1 MTLRRNA
8 TLSRFHRWFIEQT
21 YSGRASQMTRD
32 LSTSLRRATP
42 VAGAV
47 LDFFGTDAASRAPA
61 RRVALIGG
69 FAPRKCGIATFTTD
83 VFEQLGLHHPELS
96 VDLHV
101 IDSPTEPL
109 PYPDARS
116 VIRADQPEDY
126 RIAARRINEDAVDA
140 VWLQHEYGIFGG
152 EAGAMVLELLDRV
165 AAPLIV
171 TLHTVLASP
180 SAEQRAVL
188 DHILD
193 RASGVM
199 VMSEHGRDVLAAVYG
214 VDPKRVTVIAHG
226 APDRPFGRHAQF
238 KARAGLEGKNVIMT
252 FGLLGQ
258 GKGLETAIEA
268 LPAIVAAHP
277 NTVYRIVGAT
287 HPNLVA
293 AEGEAYRDSLMD
305 LARQLG
311 VADHVL
317 WENRFLETGELLDQL
332 EACDIYLTPYPNLQ
346 QSTSG
351 TLSYAVALGKAV
363 VSTPYLHA
371 RELLADGVGALVPP
385 RSAQALADAV
395 NALLGDPAALDAMQ
409 RRAYARGRETIWPRF
424 AESCAQLVNT
434 VAATAPQLPPLTA
447 TPGTSGVWA
456 MCDSTGMLQHAI
468 GVVPDRRHGYCL
480 DDNVRALMLM
490 GVADSIPLAE
500 RQRWATVF
508 ASFVQ
513 HAWNPEAGRFRNFMA
528 FDRSWCEDV
537 GSEDSNGRALWALG
551 HAVAHAPDAGL
562 GAWARQWYDIVLDPL
577 GSVEYPRSI
586 AFAVLGAAQ
595 VLAVEPDHRPS
606 RAMVERGGAVLHAL
620 LAEGRR
626 PDWAWFEA
634 MLGYDNPR
642 LPEAL
647 IRAGHLMNRA
657 DWLESG
663 LEALRFI
670 VAQQTTATGQ
680 FRAIGS
686 ETFTPPHAVSYE
698 AKPFDQQPL
707 EAWAAVEACA
717 AAWQAEAS
725 WDEHGARGASQALWR
740 SHAQAAYRWF
750 LGANDRAQPLGDL
763 ASGRCRD
770 GITPRGINANCGAES
785 ILAFQLA
792 HYALAEL
799 ERASGPRVGSE
810 TAALGQSF
818 GPSSKVRSVLGDRAY
833 KSQSHAS

>member
-1 MTLRRNA
+1 
-8 TLSRFHRWFIEQT
+8 
-21 YSGRASQMTRD
+21 
-32 LSTSLRRATP
+32 
-42 VAGAV
+42 V
-47 LDFFGTDAASRAPA
+47 LDFFGADSAGRAPA
-61 RRVALIGG
+61 RRLALIGG

-83 VFEQLGLHHPELS
+83 VFEQLALHHPELS

-109 PYPDARS
+109 TYPEARS

-152 EAGAMVLELLDRV
+152 DCGAMVLELVDRI

-171 TLHTVLASP
+171 TLHTVLAQP
-180 SAEQRAVL
+180 SAQQRAVL

-199 VMSEHGRDVLAAVYG
+199 VMSEHGRDLLDKVYG
-214 VDPKRVTVIAHG
+214 VEPARVTVIAHG
-226 APDRPFGRHAQF
+226 APDRPFGRNADF
-238 KARAGLEGKNVIMT
+238 KARAGLAGKNVIMT

-277 NTVYRIVGAT
+277 DTVYRIVGAT

-293 AEGEAYRDSLMD
+293 AEGEAYRDSLMA
-305 LARQLG
+305 LAQDLG

-317 WENRFLETGELLDQL
+317 WDNRFLETSELLDQL

-371 RELLADGVGALVPP
+371 RTAGRWRRRAGAAALGRGPGRSGQWPAWRSGRARCHAAPRLCPWPRNHLAALCRTLRRSGQDRGGRRAAADPADGHARRQRGLGDVRQHRHASARHRRGA
-385 RSAQALADAV
+385 RSAPWLLPGRQCARADAD
-395 NALLGDPAALDAMQ
+395 GRRRWPAA
-409 RRAYARGRETIWPRF
+409 GRSP
-424 AESCAQLVNT
+424 ALGNGLCLVHP
-434 VAATAPQLPPLTA
+434 ACLE
-447 TPGTSGVWA
+447 PGSR
-456 MCDSTGMLQHAI
+456 
-468 GVVPDRRHGYCL
+468 P
-480 DDNVRALMLM
+480 
-490 GVADSIPLAE
+490 
-500 RQRWATVF
+500 
-508 ASFVQ
+508 
-513 HAWNPEAGRFRNFMA
+513 FRNFMA

-537 GSEDSNGRALWALG
+537 GSEDSNGRALWVLG

-562 GAWARQWYDIVLDPL
+562 KAWARQWYDVVLGPL
-577 GSVEYPRSI
+577 SAVEYPRSM
-586 AFAVLGAAQ
+586 AFAMLGAAH

-606 RAMVERGGAVLHAL
+606 RELVERGGALLHAL
-620 LAEGRR
+620 LAQGRR

-670 VAQQTTATGQ
+670 VSQQTTATGQ

-686 ETFTPPHAVSYE
+686 ETFTQPHAVSYE

-717 AAWQAEAS
+717 AAWHAQAAMDHGDMAS
-725 WDEHGARGASQALWR
+725 RALWR

-750 LGANDRAQPLGDL
+750 LGANDRGVALGDL
-763 ASGRCRD
+763 VTGRCRD
-770 GITPRGINANCGAES
+770 GITPRGVNANCGAES

-792 HYALAEL
+792 HYALAGL
-799 ERASGPRVGSE
+799 ERAAGRAL
-810 TAALGQSF
+810 AAKPPPLR
-818 GPSSKVRSVLGDRAY
+818 RSRSWRNPLVHPAR
-833 KSQSHAS
+833 